1 MSVRGCI
8 AILQGLEESAVANHD
23 WAEVERLNGA
33 RTAVCVLE
41 PIKQLRNDSLIAHG
55 TIAISE
61 DAISRALARSTMR
74 QQELRIPATLTG
86 TAEVAWIY
94 RQVMTDLGVH
104 LCDENPILAMGRTL
118 ALIVEPT

>member
-1 MSVRGCI
+1 MLFRS
-8 AILQGLEESAVANHD
+8 
-23 WAEVERLNGA
+23 
-33 RTAVCVLE
+33 
-41 PIKQLRNDSLIAHG
+41 
-55 TIAISE
+55 AISE

-104 LCDENPILAMGRTL
+104 LSDENPILAMGRTL

>member
-1 MSVRGCI
+1 
-8 AILQGLEESAVANHD
+8 
-23 WAEVERLNGA
+23 
-33 RTAVCVLE
+33 
-41 PIKQLRNDSLIAHG
+41 
-55 TIAISE
+55 
-61 DAISRALARSTMR
+61 MR

-104 LCDENPILAMGRTL
+104 LSDENPIFAMGRAL